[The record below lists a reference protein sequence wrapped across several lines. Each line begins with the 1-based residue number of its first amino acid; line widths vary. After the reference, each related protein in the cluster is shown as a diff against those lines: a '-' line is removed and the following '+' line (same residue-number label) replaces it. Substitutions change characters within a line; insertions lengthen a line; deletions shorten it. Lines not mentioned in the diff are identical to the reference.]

1 MKIDTLILGGGGTT
15 GISYIGIFQA
25 LFQNNIIRPD
35 LQGITHIIGI
45 SAGALFSVPL
55 LLQMNLSAC
64 LSLMEQ
70 FNMNELLNK
79 DDIHINNIL
88 TNLGLFKNDMIGTFI
103 TSICKYTIHKEEI
116 TLQELYDLTKI
127 KLSIKVCNITRE
139 QIEYINYETHPT
151 MNLSILIQMTT
162 CIPLFFEPIIYN
174 GEQYVDGGTKSSY
187 SIDYSSSKDYL
198 GINLNGTYFK
208 HESPLIQFCNSL
220 FSFNELSLD
229 LINYRTFSYV
239 FENVITEFD
248 MTQETKQTLIQN
260 AYKKTLE
267 HINAIPTEND

>member
-25 LFQNNIIRPD
+25 LFEKKIIQPD

-45 SAGALFSVPL
+45 SAGAMFAVPL
-55 LLQMNLSAC
+55 LLQMNLPAC
-64 LSLMEQ
+64 LSLMDQ
-70 FNMNELLNK
+70 FNMNELLNIE
-79 DDIHINNIL
+79 DIHINNIL
-88 TNLGLFKNDMIGTFI
+88 TNLGLFKNDMIGNLI
-103 TSICKYTIHKEEI
+103 KSICKYTIHKEDI
-116 TLQELYDLTKI
+116 TLLELYKLTTI

-139 QIEYINYETHPT
+139 QIEYINHETHPA
-151 MNLSILIQMTT
+151 MYLSTLIQMTT

-174 GEQYVDGGTKSSY
+174 DEQYIDGGTKSSY
-187 SIDYSSSKDYL
+187 SLDYSSSKDYL
-198 GINLNGTYFK
+198 GLNLNGTYLK

-220 FSFNELSLD
+220 FGFNELPLD
-229 LINYRTFSYV
+229 LINYRTFTYI
-239 FENVITEFD
+239 FENTITEFD
-248 MTQETKQTLIQN
+248 MKQETKQTLIEY

>member
-25 LFQNNIIRPD
+25 LFEKNIIQPD

-45 SAGALFSVPL
+45 SAGAIFAIPL

-70 FNMNELLNK
+70 FNMNELLNIE
-79 DDIHINNIL
+79 DIHINNIL
-88 TNLGLFKNDMIGTFI
+88 TNLGLFKNDMIGNLI
-103 TSICKYTIHKEEI
+103 TSICKHTIHKEDI

-127 KLSIKVCNITRE
+127 KLSIKVCNITHE
-139 QIEYINYETHPT
+139 QIEYINHETHPT
-151 MNLSILIQMTT
+151 MILSILIQMTT

-174 GEQYVDGGTKSSY
+174 DEQYVDGGTKSSY
-187 SIDYSSSKDYL
+187 SVDYSSSKDYL
-198 GINLNGTYFK
+198 GINLNGTYLK

-220 FSFNELSLD
+220 FSFNELPLD
-229 LINYRTFSYV
+229 LINHRTFSYD
-239 FENVITEFD
+239 FKNNITDFD
-248 MTQETKQTLIQN
+248 MTQETKQTLIQD
-260 AYKKTLE
+260 AYKKTIE